1 MDITQAD
8 MWQPSTARPRPPGNA
23 VSGDALGRAV
33 VTGQQSPDHDGSDAT
48 ARDQLAMVSEL
59 WSLCSI
65 KGKIAAQ
72 ASGQIGNQPVMTLDL
87 PSPQG
92 RRSKITLDNLEASR
106 SDCLAGFRHSRCDA
120 TPPFQRRPPRRMP
133 R

>member
-8 MWQPSTARPRPPGNA
+8 MWQPSTARPRPPGMRFPA
-23 VSGDALGRAV
+23 MLLDARWSQGSKVQITMGRM
-33 VTGQQSPDHDGSDAT
+33 QQLVINW
-48 ARDQLAMVSEL
+48 RLISEL

-65 KGKIAAQ
+65 KGKIAAE

-92 RRSKITLDNLEASR
+92 CRSKITLDNLEASR